1 MDNKDFSHQVAA
13 EMEALR
19 LVEAVEDTI
28 NGTYIVFICAD
39 GTQKHF
45 RGSFALQQAASPA
58 HRPVLFLYEQQP
70 ENALSISDLLTKGA
84 C

>member
-1 MDNKDFSHQVAA
+1 MSHTVAQ
-13 EMEALR
+13 EIEALR
-19 LVEAVEDTI
+19 LVEAVEAAV
-28 NGTYIVFICAD
+28 NGVQIVFICAD
-39 GTQKHF
+39 GSQKHF